1 MLIALDRQKDRL
13 RAYGW
18 GLRAI
23 WVVLAI
29 WLACS
34 IGEQAGDKQFQ
45 WYGHGPL
52 IEYETNI
59 ARMVI
64 LL

>member
-1 MLIALDRQKDRL
+1 VK
-13 RAYGW
+13 AYGW

-34 IGEQAGDKQFQ
+34 IGEQAGEKQFQ
-45 WYGHGPL
+45 TAVL
-52 IEYETNI
+52 VLVIELLVLGIVE
-59 ARMVI
+59 MVCYQI
-64 LL
+64 RLMRL